1 MLELRKINK
10 TFKTPE
16 GSIEAVKDVSFTVEP
31 GEIYGLIGLSG
42 AGKSTLIRCI
52 NMLEKPDSGQILFEG
67 EDLAL
72 LSQKELRK
80 TRQQIGMIFQHF
92 NLFEQKT
99 VKENIAYP
107 LELHDK
113 DKSAISKRVDE
124 LLGFVELTDKTNSY
138 PSELS
143 GGQKQRVAIA
153 RALATSPKLLLSD
166 EGTSAL
172 DPATSILILDLLR
185 RTVDELKISIV
196 MITHQM
202 EVARRICDHVA
213 VMEGGEI
220 IEQNTVKGL
229 FLEPKHPRT
238 IALIRSLDEERPLSE
253 LSAFSHDDVY
263 RLGFAGGEVSRPL
276 ISDVSRRFEIDINL
290 LAGDINILQDEQ
302 VGWLAVTFPED
313 DQEKVKLALAY
324 LEEKN
329 VHIKKIDPNS
339 THNPEKTEPE
349 TASTSE
355 SGLPDI
361 ETDGSGDNSA
371 AVTSGQ
377 SEAKGGDING

>member
-1 MLELRKINK
+1 MLELNKVNK
-10 TFKTPE
+10 TFKTPD
-16 GSIEAVKDVSFTVEP
+16 GAVEAVKDVSFTVES

-52 NMLEKPDSGQILFEG
+52 NMLEKPDSGQVLFEG
-67 EDLAL
+67 EDLSL
-72 LSQKELRK
+72 LSQKNLRK
-80 TRQQIGMIFQHF
+80 KRQQIGMIFQHF

-99 VKENIAYP
+99 VRDNIAYP
-107 LELHDK
+107 LKLHNK
-113 DKSAISKRVDE
+113 DKAAITKRVDE
-124 LLGFVELTDKTNSY
+124 LLGFVELSHKANAY

-153 RALATSPKLLLSD
+153 RSLVTSPKLLLSD

-185 RTVDELKISIV
+185 RTVDKLHISIV

-213 VMEGGEI
+213 VMEDGEI

-238 IALIRSLDEERPLSE
+238 VALIRSLDEEKPLSE
-253 LSAFSHDDVY
+253 LSAFADDDVY

-276 ISDVSRRFEIDINL
+276 ISDVSRRFELDINL

-313 DQEKVKLALAY
+313 NPDKVKAALTY

-329 VHIKKIDPNS
+329 IHIKKIDP
-339 THNPEKTEPE
+339 K
-349 TASTSE
+349 
-355 SGLPDI
+355 
-361 ETDGSGDNSA
+361 GSNR
-371 AVTSGQ
+371 
-377 SEAKGGDING
+377 GGDING

>member
-1 MLELRKINK
+1 MLELRNVNK

-72 LSQKELRK
+72 LSAKELRQK
-80 TRQQIGMIFQHF
+80 RQQIGMIFQHF

-99 VKENIAYP
+99 VRDNIAFP
-107 LELHDK
+107 LELHSK
-113 DKSAISKRVDE
+113 DKAAISKRVEE
-124 LLGFVELTDKTNSY
+124 LLGFVELTDKINAY

-153 RALATSPKLLLSD
+153 RSLATSPKLILSD

-172 DPATSILILDLLR
+172 DPATSLLILDLLR
-185 RTVDELKISIV
+185 RSVDELKISIV

-238 IALIRSLDEERPLSE
+238 VALIRSLDEERPLSE
-253 LSAFSHDDVY
+253 ISAFAKDDVY

-276 ISDVSRRFEIDINL
+276 ISEISRRFEIDINL

-302 VGWLAVTFPED
+302 VGWLAVTFPKDEPK
-313 DQEKVKLALAY
+313 KVAAALAF
-324 LEEKN
+324 LQEKN
-329 VHIKKIDPNS
+329 VHIKKIVPNGS
-339 THNPEKTEPE
+339 N
-349 TASTSE
+349 TSE
-355 SGLPDI
+355 QA
-361 ETDGSGDNSA
+361 DGAENDAAADTSDDSEVRGGDN
-371 AVTSGQ
+371 
-377 SEAKGGDING
+377 NG